1 MPNIMR
7 RRLLNRVIVTAM
19 LCLPGS
25 AASAQSFAGGG
36 YPNVDRQL
44 EVAPGDTIQLLSRM
58 LLDGGPAMRLPGRRL
73 EFHYAT
79 RIPASDSARRIA
91 EADRAAQYFGAAAI
105 DAGVRRLSIGICDTK
120 ECAERRHPPAM
131 WFMYERTATGW
142 RRARS

>member
-1 MPNIMR
+1 
-7 RRLLNRVIVTAM
+7 M
-19 LCLPGS
+19 LCFSGS
-25 AASAQSFAGGG
+25 AASAQPLANAG

-73 EFHYAT
+73 EFHYTT
-79 RIPASDSARRIA
+79 RIPASDSVQRIA
-91 EADRAAQYFGAAAI
+91 EADRAAQFFGAEAI

-120 ECAERRHPPAM
+120 ACAERRHPPAM